1 MDSTRMVQST
11 GGTGAAVRA
20 ALKPTGDLRRVSA
33 AAPVRSERIAE
44 TATLKPAGYGL
55 PCAKCKT
62 YYLANLNACPVC
74 KSSERVSPVALVSG
88 GPVVELQA
96 DGAVLDEERERF
108 LREFKAKL
116 YAAHMQINP
125 TAQLRCTFSDERSG
139 THEGA
144 TVCKGCYDQVQ
155 TRLDH
160 CEAALHMDVKEA
172 AQVIYDAVWAD
183 TSDSD
188 RTYLNAAQALLG
200 ALRNRAGLK
209 TILGSH
215 QPLSH

>member
-1 MDSTRMVQST
+1 M
-11 GGTGAAVRA
+11 
-20 ALKPTGDLRRVSA
+20 
-33 AAPVRSERIAE
+33 
-44 TATLKPAGYGL
+44 
-55 PCAKCKT
+55 
-62 YYLANLNACPVC
+62 
-74 KSSERVSPVALVSG
+74 
-88 GPVVELQA
+88 VELQA

-139 THEGA
+139 AHEGA

-209 TILGSH
+209 TSLGSH